1 MNKEYFYENFD
12 NLIKDIVKLTT
23 SEKYYHVQIDDE
35 PTKLLFG
42 YSVTLPD
49 NTIISYKIKLKD
61 IKNNLP
67 RWKRL
72 TSIEERAKLAEE
84 LNSGR
89 LPIP

>member
-1 MNKEYFYENFD
+1 MNQEYFYENFD
-12 NLIKDIVKLTT
+12 NLIKDIYNATT
-23 SEKYYHVQIDDE
+23 SEKYYHVQIDDD

-49 NTIISYKIKLKD
+49 NIISYKIKLKD
-61 IKNNLP
+61 MKNNLP

-84 LNSGR
+84 LNTGK